1 VIDNALRERLVAMT
15 ADFKHIWTDTS
26 VANRER
32 KRMLAHVIEDATLL
46 KNTEDGTITIHIRF
60 KGGRTETLTT
70 RNPKPSWQKVKTSPE
85 IVALVDEL
93 LEDNLYS
100 EIADVLN
107 AKGLHPG
114 GAAWPGKHNS
124 RFTALRVQY
133 LVHTYGLR
141 SRFDRLR
148 KRGMLTKKEMAAR
161 LKIHEH
167 TLVRWVEYGIIK
179 AHAYTKNR
187 WLYEEPKNLPKKHC
201 SRWDRLIDRA
211 AATSNPASKR
221 TRHASRTERG
231 AV

>member
-1 VIDNALRERLVAMT
+1 MHVHALHA
-15 ADFKHIWTDTS
+15 AS
-26 VANRER
+26 S
-32 KRMLAHVIEDATLL
+32 
-46 KNTEDGTITIHIRF
+46 GTR
-60 KGGRTETLTT
+60 
-70 RNPKPSWQKVKTSPE
+70 Q
-85 IVALVDEL
+85 
-93 LEDNLYS
+93 
-100 EIADVLN
+100 EIADALN

-187 WLYEEPKNLPKKHC
+187 WLYEEPKKLPKKHC
-201 SRWDRLIDRA
+201 SRWDPLVERA
-211 AATSNPASKR
+211 AAMR
-221 TRHASRTERG
+221 TQQAGEQDMLLEPKEVQHE
-231 AV
+231 